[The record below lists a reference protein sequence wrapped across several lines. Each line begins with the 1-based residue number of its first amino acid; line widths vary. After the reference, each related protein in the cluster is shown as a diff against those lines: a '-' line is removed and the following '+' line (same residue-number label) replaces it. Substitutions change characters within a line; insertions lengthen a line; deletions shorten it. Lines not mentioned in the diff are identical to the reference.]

1 MTRARTLS
9 KLGSSPAVLSAG
21 AVVSGITTI
30 DASGFNITGVATA
43 TTFSGGWDGALSITD
58 STASTS
64 TSTGALIVSG
74 GVGIAKSLFVGE
86 GVSVAGTITYDDVTN
101 IDSVG
106 IVTAGGGLYVGRTSI
121 GVTATTAGHIIAAG
135 VVTATSFDGSVSF
148 ASTSTVPGISTQGHS
163 VFNTINASG
172 IATASKFSGPGN
184 IPGNVTTGTY
194 TIVAADAGKL
204 VSATG
209 TVTLPAATFE
219 VGDAISVYNNTG
231 SDMTLTCSAPTAVYL
246 GSDGSTVTSLTLALR
261 CICTF
266 VCVDTASNDTFVATG
281 GGLS

>member
-1 MTRARTLS
+1 MSEIRVNKVINAAGTGSVELTQGATLPSGKTLS
-9 KLGSSPAVLSAG
+9 GAG
-21 AVVSGITTI
+21 DLNLTGIVTA
-30 DASGFNITGVATA
+30 ASGSFTGNI
-43 TTFSGGWDGALSITD
+43 S
-58 STASTS
+58 
-64 TSTGALIVSG
+64 
-74 GVGIAKSLFVGE
+74 VG
-86 GVSVAGTITYDDVTN
+86 GTITYDDVTN

-106 IVTAGGGLYVGRTSI
+106 IVTAGKGFRATTGGLIVTA
-121 GVTATTAGHIIAAG
+121 GVSTLAATTATSAIIAGITTIDASGVNVTG

-266 VCVDTASNDTFVATG
+266 VCVDSASNDTFVATG